1 MLKKNFLVHSFTIL
15 QLFVWTPPGW
25 STAMQISPC
34 QVLLWVREWLAPN
47 LVISEKT
54 NISFYSSKSWWP
66 HPVSSRHGGWHGTT
80 CWVLLEHILRC
91 HDHNCDPREY
101 SCPLYCYK
109 YVLWCPRSTN
119 WKQILWVFGEKYHY
133 VHHLI
138 VARNCHGKSG
148 YWIKHYWWTLN
159 ATYLSIFTCSHSHN
173 KIRKI
178 YQICLHIGS

>member
-1 MLKKNFLVHSFTIL
+1 MWAKKEKESCVKYADPFNQYLLYFEQKWLILKKNFLVHSSTIL

-101 SCPLYCYK
+101 SCPLYCNK
-109 YVLWCPRSTN
+109 YVMP
-119 WKQILWVFGEKYHY
+119 
-133 VHHLI
+133 
-138 VARNCHGKSG
+138 
-148 YWIKHYWWTLN
+148 
-159 ATYLSIFTCSHSHN
+159 
-173 KIRKI
+173 
-178 YQICLHIGS
+178 